1 MKKIKQFLAVAA
13 VLLVCVS
20 AMTACTGNSTETT
33 TGKPTTAPSGTA
45 AAPDKKPSSTTKP
58 TTGKPDQEATTAP
71 SSSADKK

>member
-45 AAPDKKPSSTTKP
+45 AAPDKKPSSTKP
-58 TTGKPDQEATTAP
+58 TTGKPEQEATTAP